1 MAMGPVEVLREYGRR
16 VEELLERI
24 VTGQAAAVGRAAA
37 MVAEAV
43 AGGGVIFTFGTGH
56 SHLVAEEV
64 AYRAGVLVPV
74 DAILEPSL
82 TGHQDVTKSELLER
96 LEGFGRAIVEHRRLG
111 PGDVLIVISNSGRNA
126 APIEVAM
133 EARSRGVPVVAV
145 TSLPYSRAVGSRHSS
160 GRKLYEVADVVVDT
174 GTPLGDALLHLPGLE
189 QPVAPA
195 SGVVGI
201 FVLQAIL
208 AGATALLLERGLQ
221 PPVWESGNLD
231 GASERNARWLDRYR
245 ERIRIW

>member
-1 MAMGPVEVLREYGRR
+1 MGPEEVLREYARR
-16 VEELLERI
+16 VEELLEEAVRRE
-24 VTGQAAAVGRAAA
+24 AAAVEQAARL
-37 MVAEAV
+37 VAEAV

-82 TGHQDVTKSELLER
+82 TGHQDVAKSERLER
-96 LEGFGRAIVEHRRLG
+96 LEGFGEAIVEHRRLG

-126 APIEVAM
+126 APVEVAM
-133 EARSRGVPVVAV
+133 AARRRGVPVIAV
-145 TSLPYSRAVGSRHSS
+145 TSLPYSRAVASRHSS
-160 GRKLYEVADVVVDT
+160 GRKLYELADVVLDT
-174 GTPLGDALLHLPGLE
+174 GTPLGDALLRLPGLG

-195 SGVVGI
+195 SGLMGI
-201 FVLQAIL
+201 FLVQAVL
-208 AGATALLLERGLQ
+208 AGAAALLLERGIQ

-231 GASERNARWLDRYR
+231 GASERNARWFDRYR
-245 ERIRIW
+245 GRIRIW

>member
-1 MAMGPVEVLREYGRR
+1 MKPAEVLQEYGRR
-16 VEELLERI
+16 VEALLRRLVEREAGA
-24 VTGQAAAVGRAAA
+24 VEQAAKL
-37 MVAEAV
+37 VADAV
-43 AGGGVIFTFGTGH
+43 AGGGVVFTFGTGH

-82 TGHQDVTKSELLER
+82 TGHQDVTKSEFLER
-96 LEGFGRAIVEHRRLG
+96 LEGFGRAIVEHRRLT
-111 PGDVLIVISNSGRNA
+111 PADVLIVISNSGRNA

-133 EARSRGVPVVAV
+133 EARARGVPVVAI
-145 TSLPYSRAVGSRHSS
+145 TSLPYSQAVGSRHSS

-174 GTPLGDALLHLPGLE
+174 GTPLGEGLLRLPGLE
-189 QPVAPA
+189 QPLAPA

-201 FVLQAIL
+201 FAVQAIFAL
-208 AGATALLLERGLQ
+208 AAALLVERGLE

-231 GASERNARWLDRYR
+231 GASERNARRMERYR
-245 ERIRIW
+245 GRIRVW